1 MIFFKCLTSVAAL
14 TALYE
19 LTNML
24 FRVFIQEAS
33 SQPNG
38 NVVWDC
44 LFSMYLDEDSEK
56 CIE

>member
-1 MIFFKCLTSVAAL
+1 MPTSVAAL

-19 LTNML
+19 LINML

-38 NVVWDC
+38 NVVCDC
-44 LFSMYLDEDSEK
+44 LLSMYLDEDSENA
-56 CIE
+56 